1 MPATIGLHARGLRL
15 SDAATR
21 EDIQYI
27 EDRIDEFNI
36 THTGITDAR
45 LMTIVLRDDDG
56 RIIAGLHGWTWG
68 RSCEIRTLWVHERLR
83 GFGVGTR
90 LMLSAEAE
98 AQRRGATQIL
108 LSTHS
113 FQAPAFYRRLG
124 FEIVGEVAD
133 HPRGHRSLYLR
144 KGLDD
149 PAIISR

>member
-1 MPATIGLHARGLRL
+1 MTAIIGLHSRGLQL
-15 SDAATR
+15 SGAAAR

-36 THTGITDAR
+36 SHTGITDAR
-45 LMTIVLRDDDG
+45 LMTIVLRDDDD

-90 LMLSAEAE
+90 LMLTAEAE
-98 AQRRGATQIL
+98 ARQRGATQMV

-113 FQAPAFYRRLG
+113 FQAPGFYRR
-124 FEIVGEVAD
+124 
-133 HPRGHRSLYLR
+133 
-144 KGLDD
+144 
-149 PAIISR
+149 